1 MQEVNMSTKE
11 THELWDTLARLKDGF
26 RWVDL
31 SFELSPETPHWQGFK
46 PLDVTPLYTFENTD
60 GVFCANQYT
69 LSGQYGT
76 HIDFPRHFDPKGR
89 LAHEYGVQD
98 MAYPLVVI
106 DKSGEVKANPDYE
119 LSKEDVVEFEKVHG
133 PVPAGSFVVFR
144 SDWSKRTAEE
154 YENKDAE
161 GNSHFPGW
169 DIGALKYLIGERNVA
184 VIGHETPDTDSAKSG
199 NAVGMVCEDYVLK
212 HGRLNVELLK
222 GLDQLPAMG
231 AVAFITFPNLK
242 DGVGFTSR
250 VFAIAPK

>member
-1 MQEVNMSTKE
+1 MSEKKTQDLWSLLA
-11 THELWDTLARLKDGF
+11 ELKNGY

-31 SFELSPETPHWQGFK
+31 SFQLSPQTPHWQGFK

-89 LAHEYGVQD
+89 FAHEYGVKD

-106 DKSGEVKANPDYE
+106 DRSAEVKADPDYE
-119 LSKEDVVEFEKVHG
+119 LGRRDVLEFEKENG
-133 PVPAGSFVVFR
+133 KIPAGSFVVFR

-169 DIGALKYLIGERNVA
+169 SLDALKYLIEERDAA
-184 VIGHETPDTDSAKSG
+184 VIGHETPDTDSAKGG
-199 NAVGMVCEDYVLK
+199 NAAGMVCEDYVLK
-212 HGRLNVELLK
+212 RGRLNVELLK
-222 GLDQLPAMG
+222 GLDALPATG
-231 AVAFITFPNLK
+231 AIAFITFPNVK

>member
-1 MQEVNMSTKE
+1 MSIKE
-11 THELWDTLARLKDGF
+11 IRDLWSLLAELKDGY

-31 SFELSPETPHWQGFK
+31 SFPLSPQTPHWQGFK

-60 GVFCANQYT
+60 GVFCVNQYT
-69 LSGQYGT
+69 MSGQYGT

-89 LAHEYGVQD
+89 LAHEYGVKD

-106 DKSGEVKANPDYE
+106 DKSDAVKADPDYE
-119 LSKEDVVEFEKVHG
+119 LTKEDVVQFEKANG
-133 PVPAGSFVVFR
+133 EAPAGSFVVFR
-144 SDWSKRTAEE
+144 SDWSKRAAED

-169 DIGALKYLIGERNVA
+169 SLDALKYLIEERDVA

-199 NAVGMVCEDYVLK
+199 NAAGMVCEDYVLK
-212 HGRLNVELLK
+212 RGRLNVELLR
-222 GLDQLPAMG
+222 GLDELPATG
-231 AVAFITFPNLK
+231 AIAFVTFPNVT
-242 DGVGFTSR
+242 DGFGFPSR